1 MIRVDGPKITVD
13 KKRGLAKKLT
23 EIAADIYGMEKQ
35 HIIILIGENEPENV
49 GVGGELIINR
59 QEG

>member
-1 MIRVDGPKITVD
+1 MIGVDGPQITVD
-13 KKRGLAKKLT
+13 KKGELAKRLT

-59 QEG
+59 QKG

>member
-1 MIRVDGPKITVD
+1 MIGVDGPKITVD
-13 KKRGLAKKLT
+13 KKRELAKRLT

-35 HIIILIGENEPENV
+35 HIIILIRKNEPENV